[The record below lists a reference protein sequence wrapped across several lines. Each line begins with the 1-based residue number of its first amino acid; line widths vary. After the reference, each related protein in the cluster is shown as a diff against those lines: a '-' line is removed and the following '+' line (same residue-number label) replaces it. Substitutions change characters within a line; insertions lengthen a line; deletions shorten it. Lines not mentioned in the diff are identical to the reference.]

1 MKEKNIESLGTKSI
15 HVVVR
20 YYYVFNA
27 RIILIES
34 YHEVWSRLMEMH
46 IVEKSYIQGKTK
58 SPTKSRGGYSY
69 P

>member
-1 MKEKNIESLGTKSI
+1 MKEKNIESFGTKSI
-15 HVVVR
+15 HVVVP
-20 YYYVFNA
+20 YYYVNA

-58 SPTKSRGGYSY
+58 SPTKSSGGYSY